1 MGTLRALARTLTEL
15 SGMRVT
21 IAILCILL
29 FCVAPARAHG
39 LGVWAEV
46 EGSQVLVEAYFS
58 NGKIARA
65 GNVKVTDASGAT
77 LAEGKLSN
85 DGRWSFPV
93 PDRPKVLIHVEA
105 GEAHSADF
113 ELEIGTGEQGK
124 R

>member
-1 MGTLRALARTLTEL
+1 
-15 SGMRVT
+15 
-21 IAILCILL
+21 
-29 FCVAPARAHG
+29 
-39 LGVWAEV
+39 VWAEV

-58 NGKIARA
+58 NGKVARA
-65 GNVKVTDASGAT
+65 GSVKVTDASGAT

-113 ELEIGTGEQGK
+113 ELEIGTWQQDK
-124 R
+124 K